1 MKKVDGRGQDAEREF
16 ELLVLDSAESDLP
29 SEKPSRNASD
39 HAWETHGWTTDRD
52 ARTLTNAYVM
62 FWGHNAISWSSKKQ
76 RFVACFSTE
85 AEHRVVALT
94 SYELLCLKS
103 LLLELGVL
111 VPTPMS
117 IYRDNFG
124 TTYLCTNPVIILE

>member
-1 MKKVDGRGQDAEREF
+1 MHHGLFLKKGS
-16 ELLVLDSAESDLP
+16 LLHLHTFSDV
-29 SEKPSRNASD
+29 
-39 HAWETHGWTTDRD
+39 GWTTDRD

>member
-1 MKKVDGRGQDAEREF
+1 MVDSK
-16 ELLVLDSAESDLP
+16 LVTTSMSTSQLSSLMDGTSLTDPTEYQSIVG
-29 SEKPSRNASD
+29 
-39 HAWETHGWTTDRD
+39 GWTTDRD